1 MESLANL
8 FVTLVTVAHAVF
20 PQANIPQVL
29 GVRVAN
35 DTAAEDD
42 SNSTSS
48 PLPSAFLQEQQNE
61 MKKRLREAQEEAR
74 KKREEVVN
82 EFREKRQEALT
93 ELEKKR
99 EEFQLKLQEIK
110 DERKQKIVEN
120 IDERLA
126 SLNEKWI
133 SHWNRVLSRLTE
145 ILAKITSRA
154 NALEAEGV
162 DVSSVRSAV
171 TVAEAAIS
179 AAQEAVN
186 NQVSNTYVVDITS
199 EENLGQDVKS
209 VISDFHANIKSVW
222 DKVKSAR
229 LAVGDALKVLKEV
242 ASNDE

>member
-1 MESLANL
+1 MEALANL
-8 FVTLVTVAHAVF
+8 FVTLVTVANTVL

-29 GVRVAN
+29 GVKI
-35 DTAAEDD
+35 AEDEVLD
-42 SNSTSS
+42 DRVSTEPV
-48 PLPSAFLQEQQNE
+48 PLTLRLEQQNE

-74 KKREEVVN
+74 KKREEIVN
-82 EFREKRQEALT
+82 EFRERRQEALA

-120 IDERLA
+120 IDERLS
-126 SLNEKWI
+126 SLNEKWV

-154 NALEAEGV
+154 DALAAEGV

>member
-1 MESLANL
+1 MEALANL
-8 FVTLVTVAHAVF
+8 FVTLVTVANTVL

-29 GVRVAN
+29 GVKI
-35 DTAAEDD
+35 AEDEVLD
-42 SNSTSS
+42 DRVSTEPV
-48 PLPSAFLQEQQNE
+48 PLTLRLEQQNE

-74 KKREEVVN
+74 KKREEIVN
-82 EFREKRQEALT
+82 EFRERRQEALA

-120 IDERLA
+120 IDERLS
-126 SLNEKWI
+126 SLNEKWV

-154 NALEAEGV
+154 DALAAEGV

-186 NQVSNTYVVDITS
+186 NQVGNTYVVDITS

-242 ASNDE
+242 ALNNE

>member
-1 MESLANL
+1 MEALANL
-8 FVTLVTVAHAVF
+8 FVTLVTVANTVL

-29 GVRVAN
+29 GVKI
-35 DTAAEDD
+35 AEDEVLD
-42 SNSTSS
+42 DRVSTEPV
-48 PLPSAFLQEQQNE
+48 PLTLRLEQQNE

-74 KKREEVVN
+74 KKREEIVN
-82 EFREKRQEALT
+82 EFRERRQEALA

-120 IDERLA
+120 IDERLS
-126 SLNEKWI
+126 SLNEKWV

-154 NALEAEGV
+154 DALAAEGV

-186 NQVSNTYVVDITS
+186 NQVGNTYVVDITS